1 MVRISEVKHSE
12 NVSNLLEFKSRL
24 NEMEGYLFI
33 WLANFQSIKLS
44 SAPES
49 VKNSISTGV
58 QSSSRFIEALVASCP
73 GVDWTNNLDSA
84 DVERST
90 EW

>member
-1 MVRISEVKHSE
+1 
-12 NVSNLLEFKSRL
+12 
-24 NEMEGYLFI
+24 MEGYLFI

-49 VKNSISTGV
+49 VKNSIFSETTGV

-73 GVDWTNNLDSA
+73 GVDWTNNLDSV

>member
-73 GVDWTNNLDSA
+73 GVDWTNNLDSV